1 MNAQR
6 GGFLSRMSINAK
18 LMLNSVVALILACF
32 CVSFILIANTGALLR
47 ENSLHQSEQELA
59 GIIAGYTGAVTR
71 QYEATRE
78 LAEFQP
84 LANFLE
90 KEHETAYSSY
100 LEFSD
105 TVWPWL
111 EWLRRSNKE
120 LDLKVYLDGQ
130 YVSISSITGGKLSFL
145 RTREWYEEAT
155 SLQNPLRAA
164 FARTVIGSRYT
175 SALIYYRNVWDAE
188 RGETKRAIV
197 VSQSSDSLRKDIR
210 VKNSRYYLINEED
223 RIISSNDNNA
233 VGEALSS
240 VPGGALLE
248 SDQIESGDTTF
259 LNGVEYYIRM
269 ESFHP
274 DDAGIPK
281 GWRILYLQD
290 FTEIA
295 ESIRAQTR
303 RSAQICIGI
312 VLGTAALALSVS
324 HNITSRLNLLM
335 KKISALTRGDFSME
349 IDIPGRDEIS
359 RINARFDAMRDRIHQ
374 LIQDMESAYRDKV
387 SYERR
392 QKELV
397 MSWRDTEYQVLR
409 AQINPH
415 YLFNTLESI
424 RMSLLIDGERE
435 GARIMRI
442 FADTM
447 REYMDV
453 DRLYASLG
461 EELRFLGYYMEI
473 QRFRMGERVQYVQT
487 VPEELL
493 ETEVPR
499 LILQPLVENAINHG
513 IDPKVEGG
521 YVRLEALCDHDR
533 LLLRVTD
540 NGVGMSEAQLLSLR
554 ASLLSDSDSGR
565 HLALKNIHRRLKLL
579 FGEES
584 ELTIE
589 SIEGRGSIVTVRMP
603 LAKKGDGENV

>member
-6 GGFLSRMSINAK
+6 GSFLSQMSISAK
-18 LMLNSVVALILACF
+18 LMLSSLAALILACF
-32 CVSFILIANTGALLR
+32 CVSFILIANTGELLR

-59 GIIAGYTGAVTR
+59 GIIAGYTSAVTR

-84 LANFLE
+84 LASFLE
-90 KEHETAYSSY
+90 KTHDTAYSSY

-120 LDLKVYLDGQ
+120 LDLKVYLDGE
-130 YVSISSITGGKLSFL
+130 YVSISSITGGKLSHL
-145 RTREWYEEAT
+145 RTREWYREAT
-155 SLQNPLRAA
+155 SLQNPLHAV
-164 FARTVIGSRYT
+164 FARTVIGSKYT
-175 SALIYYRNVWDAE
+175 NALIYYRNVWDTDL
-188 RGETKRAIV
+188 GKTKRAIV
-197 VSQSSDSLRKDIR
+197 VSQSSESLRKDIR
-210 VKNSRYYLINEED
+210 VGNSRYYLINEENQ
-223 RIISSNDNNA
+223 IISSNDDSA

-240 VPGGALLE
+240 IPAGALVENGLV
-248 SDQIESGDTTF
+248 ESGDTTF
-259 LNGVEYYIRM
+259 LNGVEYYVRM
-269 ESFHP
+269 AAFHP
-274 DDAGIPK
+274 DDAGVPQ

-303 RSAQICIGI
+303 RSAQICIAI
-312 VLGTAALALSVS
+312 VLGTALLALAVS
-324 HNITSRLNLLM
+324 HNITARLNLLM
-335 KKISALTRGDFSME
+335 KKISALALGSFSMQ

-359 RINARFDAMRDRIHQ
+359 RISAQFDAMRDRIHQ
-374 LIQDMESAYRDKV
+374 LIQDMESAYSMKV
-387 SYERR
+387 RYERR
-392 QKELV
+392 QKELM

-424 RMSLLIDGERE
+424 RMRLLVDGERE

-447 REYMDV
+447 REFMDV
-453 DRLYASLG
+453 DRLYAPLG
-461 EELRFLGYYMEI
+461 EELKFLGYYMEI
-473 QRFRMGERVQYVQT
+473 QRFRMGERVQYIQD
-487 VPEELL
+487 VPEGLMSA
-493 ETEVPR
+493 EVPR

-521 YVRLEALCDHDR
+521 YVRLEALCEHDR

-540 NGVGMSEAQLLSLR
+540 NGVGMSEAQLLALR
-554 ASLLSDSDSGR
+554 ASLVSDGKPDR
-565 HLALKNIHRRLKLL
+565 HLALKNIDRRLKLL
-579 FGEES
+579 FGAES

-589 SIEGRGSIVTVRMP
+589 SIEGHGSIVTVRMP
-603 LAKKGDGENV
+603 LTRKGEEKNV

>member
-1 MNAQR
+1 
-6 GGFLSRMSINAK
+6 
-18 LMLNSVVALILACF
+18 
-32 CVSFILIANTGALLR
+32 
-47 ENSLHQSEQELA
+47 
-59 GIIAGYTGAVTR
+59 
-71 QYEATRE
+71 
-78 LAEFQP
+78 
-84 LANFLE
+84 
-90 KEHETAYSSY
+90 
-100 LEFSD
+100 
-105 TVWPWL
+105 
-111 EWLRRSNKE
+111 
-120 LDLKVYLDGQ
+120 
-130 YVSISSITGGKLSFL
+130 
-145 RTREWYEEAT
+145 
-155 SLQNPLRAA
+155 
-164 FARTVIGSRYT
+164 
-175 SALIYYRNVWDAE
+175 
-188 RGETKRAIV
+188 
-197 VSQSSDSLRKDIR
+197 
-210 VKNSRYYLINEED
+210 
-223 RIISSNDNNA
+223 
-233 VGEALSS
+233 
-240 VPGGALLE
+240 
-248 SDQIESGDTTF
+248 
-259 LNGVEYYIRM
+259 
-269 ESFHP
+269 
-274 DDAGIPK
+274 
-281 GWRILYLQD
+281 
-290 FTEIA
+290 
-295 ESIRAQTR
+295 
-303 RSAQICIGI
+303 
-312 VLGTAALALSVS
+312 
-324 HNITSRLNLLM
+324 
-335 KKISALTRGDFSME
+335 
-349 IDIPGRDEIS
+349 
-359 RINARFDAMRDRIHQ
+359 MRDRIHQ

-533 LLLRVTD
+533 LLLRV
-540 NGVGMSEAQLLSLR
+540 AQLLSLR

-603 LAKKGDGENV
+603 LSKKGDGENV